1 MNFIPSKIIS
11 LIILFILLCAGIL
24 SAQRD
29 DGSIP
34 VIRQRVTDATGTLS
48 NDELRSLEQK
58 LYDFEQQTSNQIV
71 VLMIASLEGQS
82 LEDISYRVAEKN
94 KIGKKGR
101 DNGVFLFIVKDDRK
115 IRIDAGY
122 GLEGVLTDALSS
134 QIIRN
139 VIAPKFSSEDFF
151 SGISDGIEAIM
162 LATKGEFKGD
172 SKGDH
177 VKKFS
182 PFGIILM
189 IIIFGVFRTIFMG
202 GRRRSVGASVVRS
215 NFPWWW
221 GGFGGGSGGGFSS
234 GSFGGGGG
242 FGGFSGGGGS
252 FGGGGA
258 SGSW

>member
-1 MNFIPSKIIS
+1 MDNSPKKKIS
-11 LIILFILLCAGIL
+11 LLLFLIFLLIGIS
-24 SAQRD
+24 SAQN
-29 DGSIP
+29 GIP
-34 VIRQRVTDATGTLS
+34 TIHQRVTDQTGTLS

-58 LYDFEQQTSNQIV
+58 LYDFEQQASNQIV

-82 LEDISYRVAEKN
+82 LEDISYRITEKN

-115 IRIDAGY
+115 IRIDVGY

-134 QIIRN
+134 QIIRK

-151 SGISDGIEAIM
+151 GGISDGVEAIM
-162 LATKGEFKGD
+162 LATKGEFKGG
-172 SKGDH
+172 SKGDNI
-177 VKKFS
+177 KKFS

>member
-1 MNFIPSKIIS
+1 MDFSHNKKIS
-11 LIILFILLCAGIL
+11 LILFLIFLLIGI
-24 SAQRD
+24 SSSQNE
-29 DGSIP
+29 IP
-34 VIRQRVTDATGTLS
+34 TIHQRVTDQTSMLS
-48 NDELRSLEQK
+48 SDEVRSLEQK
-58 LYDFEQQTSNQIV
+58 LYEFEQQTSNQIV
-71 VLMIASLEGQS
+71 VLMITSLEGQS
-82 LEDISYRVAEKN
+82 LEDISYRIAEKN
-94 KIGKKGR
+94 KIGKKGK
-101 DNGVFLFIVKDDRK
+101 DNGVFLFIVKNDQK
-115 IRIDAGY
+115 MRIDAGY

-139 VIAPKFSSEDFF
+139 VIGPRFRNGDFF
-151 SGISDGIEAIM
+151 GGISDGVEAIM
-162 LATKGEFKGD
+162 LATKGEFKGE
-172 SKGDH
+172 SKSDH
-177 VKKFS
+177 IKKFS

-202 GRRRSVGASVVRS
+202 GRRRSVGASGVRS

-221 GGFGGGSGGGFSS
+221 GGFGGGGGGGFSG